1 MNAYRKDFDE
11 TKYMSFL
18 IKNELLEKYNEIWE
32 KVKNSIEKEFVSE
45 LIYNEKYL
53 KAKMKMYNGK
63 TNTNFHH
70 FSQVFLEECKYVSKE
85 KEIPVYIINDTE
97 ISFDFER

>member
-1 MNAYRKDFDE
+1 
-11 TKYMSFL
+11 
-18 IKNELLEKYNEIWE
+18 
-32 KVKNSIEKEFVSE
+32 
-45 LIYNEKYL
+45 
-53 KAKMKMYNGK
+53 MKMYNGK